1 MDECGRGDGEGDER
15 MMDNIPPKVQ
25 NQIAQFQQLTQQ
37 IQMVTT
43 QKIQLE
49 AQLKELERTIS
60 ELEKVTDDS
69 AVYRNVGSLLIQV
82 KDKAALINE
91 LKEQKETAEVRV
103 KTLERQDKHLRERHQ
118 SLQQQIAQALQGP
131 GTQAGEKTAP
141 AE

>member
-1 MDECGRGDGEGDER
+1 

-49 AQLKELERTIS
+49 AQAKELDRTVQELERAS
-60 ELEKVTDDS
+60 EDA
-69 AVYRNVGSLLIQV
+69 AVFKNVGTLLVQN
-82 KDKAALINE
+82 KDRNGLVTE
-91 LKEQKETAEVRV
+91 LKEQKETVEVRV

-118 SLQQQIAQALQGP
+118 TLQQQITQALQG
-131 GTQAGEKTAP
+131 GP
-141 AE
+141 AQKSDESEDN

>member
-1 MDECGRGDGEGDER
+1 

-49 AQLKELERTIS
+49 AQVRELDRTIQ
-60 ELEKVTDDS
+60 ELEKITDDS
-69 AVYRNVGSLLIQV
+69 AVFKNVGSLLIQV
-82 KDKAALINE
+82 KDRPALVTE

-103 KTLERQDKHLRERHQ
+103 KTIDRQDKHLRERHK
-118 SLQQQIAQALQGP
+118 SLQDQITQALQ
-131 GTQAGEKTAP
+131 AP
-141 AE
+141 APAKPAPEVDES

>member
-1 MDECGRGDGEGDER
+1 

-49 AQLKELERTIS
+49 AQVRELDRTII

-69 AVYRNVGSLLIQV
+69 AVFKNVGSLLIQV
-82 KDKAALINE
+82 KDRPTLITE

-103 KTLERQDKHLRERHQ
+103 KTIERQDKHLRERHK
-118 SLQQQIAQALQGP
+118 SLQDQITQALHVP
-131 GTQAGEKTAP
+131 AP
-141 AE
+141 AKPAPDVDES

>member
-1 MDECGRGDGEGDER
+1 

-49 AQLKELERTIS
+49 AQVRELERTVQ
-60 ELEKVTDDS
+60 ELEKTGDDS
-69 AVYRNVGSLLIQV
+69 SVFKNVGSLLIQV
-82 KDKAALINE
+82 KDKPALLTE

-103 KTLERQDKHLRERHQ
+103 KTLDRQDKHLRERHQ
-118 SLQQQIAQALQGP
+118 SLQQQITQALQG
-131 GTQAGEKTAP
+131 GQAAP
-141 AE
+141 EPKMDTSGAG

>member
-1 MDECGRGDGEGDER
+1 

-49 AQLKELERTIS
+49 AQVRELDRTII

-69 AVYRNVGSLLIQV
+69 AVFKNVGSLLIQV
-82 KDKAALINE
+82 KDRLTLVTE

-103 KTLERQDKHLRERHQ
+103 KTIDRQDKHLRERHK
-118 SLQQQIAQALQGP
+118 SLQDQITQALQVP
-131 GTQAGEKTAP
+131 SPAKPAP
-141 AE
+141 APEVDES

>member
-1 MDECGRGDGEGDER
+1 

-49 AQLKELERTIS
+49 AQVRELDRTII

-69 AVYRNVGSLLIQV
+69 AVFKNVGSLLIQV
-82 KDKAALINE
+82 KDRPTLITE

-103 KTLERQDKHLRERHQ
+103 KTIERQDKHLRERHK
-118 SLQQQIAQALQGP
+118 SLQDQITQALQVP
-131 GTQAGEKTAP
+131 AP
-141 AE
+141 AKPAPEADES

>member
-1 MDECGRGDGEGDER
+1 

-49 AQLKELERTIS
+49 AQVRELDRTIQ

-69 AVYRNVGSLLIQV
+69 AVFKNVGSLLIQV
-82 KDKAALINE
+82 KDRPALVTE

-103 KTLERQDKHLRERHQ
+103 KTIERQDKHLRERHK
-118 SLQQQIAQALQGP
+118 SLQDQITQALQVP
-131 GTQAGEKTAP
+131 AP
-141 AE
+141 AKPAPEADES

>member
-1 MDECGRGDGEGDER
+1 

-49 AQLKELERTIS
+49 AQVRELEKTVQELERLT
-60 ELEKVTDDS
+60 EES
-69 AVYRNVGSLLIQV
+69 AVFKNVGSLLIQV
-82 KDKAALINE
+82 KDKPALLTE

-103 KTLERQDKHLRERHQ
+103 KTLDRQDKHLRERHK
-118 SLQQQIAQALQGP
+118 SLQDQITQALQTP
-131 GTQAGEKTAP
+131 AP
-141 AE
+141 AKPAPEVDEM

>member
-1 MDECGRGDGEGDER
+1 

-49 AQLKELERTIS
+49 SQVRELEKTVQ
-60 ELEKVTDDS
+60 ELEKVGDE

-82 KDKAALINE
+82 KDKTGLLTE

-103 KTLERQDKHLRERHQ
+103 KTLDRQDKHLRERHQ
-118 SLQQQIAQALQGP
+118 TLQQQITQALQGP
-131 GTQAGEKTAP
+131 GAAAAP
-141 AE
+141 KPEEGDGAS

>member
-1 MDECGRGDGEGDER
+1 

-49 AQLKELERTIS
+49 SQAKELDRTVKELEKAP
-60 ELEKVTDDS
+60 EDS
-69 AVYRNVGSLLIQV
+69 AVFKNVGTLLVQV
-82 KDKAALINE
+82 KDRPALVTE
-91 LKEQKETAEVRV
+91 LKDQKETVEVRV

-118 SLQQQIAQALQGP
+118 SLQTQITQALQG
-131 GTQAGEKTAP
+131 GP
-141 AE
+141 AASSDEETG

>member
-1 MDECGRGDGEGDER
+1 

-49 AQLKELERTIS
+49 SQVRELDKTIQ

-69 AVYRNVGSLLIQV
+69 MVYKNVGSLLIQV
-82 KDKAALINE
+82 KDRPALLTE
-91 LKEQKETAEVRV
+91 LKDQKETADVRV
-103 KTLERQDKHLRERHQ
+103 KTLDRQDKHLRERHK
-118 SLQQQIAQALQGP
+118 SLQDQITQALQ
-131 GTQAGEKTAP
+131 AP
-141 AE
+141 APAKPAPEVDET